1 MTTKTLLGAVR
12 EKALTTGDYG
22 AARCFKDV
30 APENPTF
37 PYLVL
42 HTVSGPTPT
51 LLGDGTTQAR
61 ETSIQVSLWERLRE
75 ENEAIRG
82 RLIAALDSATL
93 TPDTGHV
100 YGCRVHDTQRLSEPA
115 NEVVHTAV
123 TLAVRHTPDV
133 GV

>member
-12 EKALTTGDYG
+12 EVALTTGDYG
-22 AARCFKDV
+22 AARCFKDA

-42 HTVSGPTPT
+42 HTVSGPTPI
-51 LLGDGTTQAR
+51 LMGDGRTIGR
-61 ETSIQVSLWERLRE
+61 ETSIQVSLWEKLRDE
-75 ENEAIRG
+75 DETIRA

-93 TPDTGHV
+93 TPGGGRV
-100 YGCRVHDTQRLSEPA
+100 YGSRVHDTQRLSEPA
-115 NEVVHTAV
+115 NEVVQTAV
-123 TLAVRHTPDV
+123 TLVARHTPDV